1 MGPLNIILGI
11 MLAISGSVGSAST
24 RQLHAQAGQ
33 QQAQAGPLQ
42 GLQALT
48 GQVVS
53 KELANASHYILV
65 FLSPECPLCQ
75 GYSPILNKLQ
85 DQYGQEFPVIGV
97 FPGKAYDDT
106 VYLAF
111 EKKYAIRFVLLK
123 DPDFLMVKKL
133 HAQSTPEAF
142 LLDNKGSVL
151 YSGAIDNKAIAL
163 GKWKTGPGKAY
174 LALAIEDV
182 LNNRA
187 VATAQT
193 KAVGCM
199 INDY

>member
-1 MGPLNIILGI
+1 MKASNFDMGLRIIILAMILVVHG
-11 MLAISGSVGSAST
+11 LNGRAHTADP
-24 RQLHAQAGQ
+24 A
-33 QQAQAGPLQ
+33 PLD
-42 GLQALT
+42 LKTAKHF
-48 GQVVS
+48 VV
-53 KELANASHYILV
+53 V

-75 GYSPILNKLQ
+75 GYTVTLNKLQ
-85 DQYGQEFPVIGV
+85 DQYGKDVPVIGV
-97 FPGKAYDDT
+97 FPGKAYDDS

-133 HAQSTPEAF
+133 HARSTPEAF
-142 LLDNKGSVL
+142 LLDNKGLVL
-151 YSGAIDNKAIAL
+151 YNGGIDNRAIAL
-163 GKWKTGPGKAY
+163 GKWGPGPGKAY

-182 LNNRA
+182 LNNRP
-187 VATAQT
+187 VAIPLT